1 MRGKGFPKVRGSSRG
16 DQLVRVHVQTPQ
28 SLSRKQKKL
37 LEELLSL
44 NGQSEPVFKRV
55 ELD

>member
-1 MRGKGFPKVRGSSRG
+1 
-16 DQLVRVHVQTPQ
+16 VQTPQ

-44 NGQSEPVFKRV
+44 NGQSEPIFKRV